1 MTDLFL
7 QSSANIS
14 PCGKYRYWLERKW
27 GKEAPQVFIMLN
39 PSTADARLDDP
50 TITRCINF
58 AKREG
63 AGGLIV
69 VNLLAF
75 RATDPKQLDLVDRM
89 AGNGVGEE
97 NTKAIGEAL
106 LFSAIAGRPVI
117 CAWGSNKWAGLM
129 SGRIV
134 QRATGIGAK
143 LMAFHINK
151 DGNPKHPLYVASV
164 QPLISFT
171 DRGNPL

>member
-1 MTDLFL
+1 MGDLFS

-14 PCGKYRYWLERKW
+14 DCGKYRYWLERKW
-27 GKEAPQVFIMLN
+27 SKAAPQVFIMLN
-39 PSTADARLDDP
+39 PSTADASLDDP
-50 TITRCINF
+50 TITRCTNF
-58 AKREG
+58 SKREG

-69 VNLLAF
+69 VNLFAL

-106 LFSAIAGRPVI
+106 LCAAMFSRPAI

-134 QRATGIGAK
+134 QRAKDIGAD
-143 LMAFHINK
+143 LMAFKINK
-151 DGNPKHPLYVASV
+151 DGQPKHPLYVASA

-171 DRGNPL
+171 DKRSQP